1 MKRLRMNISYFTTY
15 PLIFIS
21 SIALIFFIYAIIK
34 ASTGG
39 VKIDPEDA
47 IDTQGEI
54 VSIRSTSGENSA
66 FINVVIQVKFTTRQ
80 NRVITTEGTSV
91 IDVVK
96 IPEYQ
101 KGTMV
106 PLVYS
111 KSDPKKI
118 KLKIKS
124 PLERR

>member
-1 MKRLRMNISYFTTY
+1 MNISYFTTY

-66 FINVVIQVKFTTRQ
+66 FINVVIQVEFTTRQ
-80 NRVITTEGTSV
+80 NRVIITEGTSV

-96 IPEYQ
+96 ISEYQ

-118 KLKIKS
+118 KFKIKS

>member
-1 MKRLRMNISYFTTY
+1 MNISYFTTY

>member
-1 MKRLRMNISYFTTY
+1 MNISYFTTY
-15 PLIFIS
+15 PLLFIS
-21 SIALIFFIYAIIK
+21 AIALIFFIYGIIK
-34 ASTGG
+34 ASTNG
-39 VKIDPEDA
+39 VRIDPEDA

-54 VSIRSTSGENSA
+54 ISIRSTSGENSA
-66 FINVVIQVKFTTRQ
+66 FINVVIQVKFTTRD
-80 NRVITTEGTSV
+80 NKTITSEGTSV

-101 KGTMV
+101 KGAIV

-118 KLKIKS
+118 KFKIKS

>member
-1 MKRLRMNISYFTTY
+1 MNISYFTTY

-21 SIALIFFIYAIIK
+21 SIALIFFVYAIIK

-39 VKIDPEDA
+39 FKIDPEDA

-54 VSIRSTSGENSA
+54 VSIRSASGENSA

-80 NRVITTEGTSV
+80 NRVIITEGTSV
-91 IDVVK
+91 IDVVQ
-96 IPEYQ
+96 ISEYQ
-101 KGTMV
+101 KGAMV

-118 KLKIKS
+118 KFKINR
-124 PLERR
+124 L

>member
-1 MKRLRMNISYFTTY
+1 M
-15 PLIFIS
+15 
-21 SIALIFFIYAIIK
+21 IFFVYAIIK
-34 ASTGG
+34 ARTGG

-66 FINVVIQVKFTTRQ
+66 FINVVIQVEFTTRQ
-80 NRVITTEGTSV
+80 NRVIITEGTSV

-96 IPEYQ
+96 ISEYQ

-111 KSDPKKI
+111 KSDPQKIKFKI
-118 KLKIKS
+118 KL